1 MTTHKLKT
9 INPHFQDQ
17 FNGCKTFEIRLDDR
31 GFQVGDTLKLLEFD
45 KFECIHSGRWVE
57 VFVTHILSGYPAVE
71 DGYVVMSTERRSRLG
86 DDGLIENFSYQT
98 QMESDLATTIVSDQ
112 GVMRFTKP
120 VFTMIDISSTEAQQ

>member
-1 MTTHKLKT
+1 MTTHELKT

-71 DGYVVMSTERRSRLG
+71 DGCVVMSTERRSRCG
-86 DDGLIENFSYQT
+86 EDGKVEDFSYQT
-98 QMESDLATTIVSDQ
+98 TIETD
-112 GVMRFTKP
+112 
-120 VFTMIDISSTEAQQ
+120 EAILIIGHNDFWKYKSKSLMS